1 MQFITYYFINMGSC
15 LTYEIFSTLPL
26 TCEPHHIRNH
36 LRLCH
41 IRPWQFVTQ
50 SHSGPLVWTCPLVW
64 TWDTRGLRPRNP
76 RVKSVD
82 LHCCTYTWWGLLFPK
97 KNMVV
102 GRLARQT
109 YMQVHNPLFYRCE
122 ILSHMWS
129 VFNIT
134 LPSLSEA
141 LCSQVCRSLMP
152 LI

>member
-64 TWDTRGLRPRNP
+64 TWDTRGLGPTIP
-76 RVKSVD
+76 RVKSID
-82 LHCCTYTWWGLLFPK
+82 LHIHLMRFIVSQNHMIVRGLTHPI
-97 KNMVV
+97 
-102 GRLARQT
+102 
-109 YMQVHNPLFYRCE
+109 YMQVHNLLSYRCE
-122 ILSHMWS
+122 ILSHKWS
-129 VFNIT
+129 ISIINSSIKT
-134 LPSLSEA
+134 
-141 LCSQVCRSLMP
+141 
-152 LI
+152 